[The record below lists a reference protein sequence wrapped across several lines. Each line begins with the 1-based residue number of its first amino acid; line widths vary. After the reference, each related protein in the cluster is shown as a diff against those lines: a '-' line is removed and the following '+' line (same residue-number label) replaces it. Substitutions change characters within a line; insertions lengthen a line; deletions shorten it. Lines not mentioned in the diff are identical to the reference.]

1 MNEFQSIATV
11 LCSETGIG
19 ISAKTIISAF
29 ANLDYYYHDI
39 PRDNDDLKRCL
50 YLLSFFPHWEKNIH
64 LVAKKYPEWSAL
76 CEHWQEIKLAYTSGH
91 LHLSGELLR
100 KYS

>member
-50 YLLSFFPHWEKNIH
+50 YLLSFFST
-64 LVAKKYPEWSAL
+64 LGKKHSP
-76 CEHWQEIKLAYTSGH
+76 C
-91 LHLSGELLR
+91 R
-100 KYS
+100 KKISRMERSL